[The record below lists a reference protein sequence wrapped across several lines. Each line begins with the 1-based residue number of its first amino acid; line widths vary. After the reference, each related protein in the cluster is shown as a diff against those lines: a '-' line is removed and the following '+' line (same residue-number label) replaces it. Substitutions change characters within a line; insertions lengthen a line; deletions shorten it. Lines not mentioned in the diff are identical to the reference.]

1 MTLAGA
7 ILGLVVTPYAAIAVA
22 VVGVAVAF
30 APLEKA
36 TLPALQT
43 VDVGDLAQIRELDIK
58 ATERPAS

>member
-1 MTLAGA
+1 
-7 ILGLVVTPYAAIAVA
+7 LVVTPYAAIAVA